1 MRTAIDVVHMLLER
15 CCAQDPRNTVCTPH
29 QASQIRVK
37 AETGVKV
44 LYCSRRLSS
53 TFEAADIAIAGL
65 LNACEQL
72 DLDEEF
78 VLDFVPRVMM
88 TAAARECLEKLKSTV
103 STVQVAAASKAV
115 RNLHSTSSVL

>member
-15 CCAQDPRNTVCTPH
+15 CCAQDPQNTVCTPH

-44 LYCSRRLSS
+44 VYCSRPLSS

-72 DLDEEF
+72 DLGEEF
-78 VLDFVPRVMM
+78 VLNFVPRVMM

-103 STVQVAAASKAV
+103 STVQVIAASKAV
-115 RNLHSTSSVL
+115 RNQ